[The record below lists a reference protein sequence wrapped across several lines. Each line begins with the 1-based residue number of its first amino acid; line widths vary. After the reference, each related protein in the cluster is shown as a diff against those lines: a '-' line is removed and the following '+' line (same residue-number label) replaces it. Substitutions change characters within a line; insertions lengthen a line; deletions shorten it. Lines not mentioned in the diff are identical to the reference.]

1 MSQLF
6 KVASIRNVNW
16 QGSIV
21 RASINLEILPHG
33 IVLKDCLLKEGQYG
47 WFLSSPSK
55 KLKEPFTGKDGKVH
69 EYMDLAFFPKEIR
82 DELNNLCCEAYD
94 PTGNYTNTNTT
105 TTTTATPATG
115 EGHQLADKAQ
125 EMFTADDL
133 PA

>member
-6 KVASIRNVNW
+6 KIATIRNVNW

-33 IVLKDCLLKEGQYG
+33 IVLKDCLLKEGQFG

-55 KLKEPFTGKDGKVH
+55 KLKESFTGKDGKVH
-69 EYMDLAFFPKEIR
+69 EYMDLAYFPKEIR
-82 DELNNLCCEAYD
+82 DELNALCVEAYD
-94 PTGNYTNTNTT
+94 PAGNYTNTNTA
-105 TTTTATPATG
+105 TAGATG
-115 EGHQLADKAQ
+115 EGHQLAGKAQ
-125 EMFTADDL
+125 EMFTTADDGM